1 MVVSVSVE
9 KLSGIRLKNYFSFRK
24 DPLGFLSKTRDIA
37 DFVELGA
44 SSFVVHQPDAVKQIL
59 VTNAESFQKG
69 ISASLLSQT
78 IGRGLLTSEGKTH
91 ERQRKMIMPAFHK
104 EKMNHYISIILDETK
119 QFMKEWDDGE
129 VICISTEM
137 MRLTLRIIMKTMFG
151 QDISKKESIE
161 LVTAVTHIIEKSAS
175 DLFLPFPSPEFV
187 PTKRNKQYKL
197 GKNRLNELADQL
209 IQNTPKGNHLLSL
222 LQETT
227 YTDGSPLSSEEVR
240 SQILT
245 MLIAGHETTA
255 NVLSWM
261 WYELSK
267 NEEIEQL
274 LLKEW
279 KEARELGHHQLV
291 LTQLFFKETLRLYP
305 AAWVILR
312 EAIEPVALIGHY
324 FKPGS
329 SFLISPYIM
338 HRNPTFFEKPEQ
350 FSLYRMKEK
359 HAPFAYF
366 PFGGGPR
373 SCIGS
378 QFATYEAQMIFST
391 IGKSFHLQQLHDH
404 PVEAEPLVSLR
415 IKGGLLMKV
424 HKRK

>member
-1 MVVSVSVE
+1 MSVE
-9 KLSGIRLKNYFSFRK
+9 KLSGLRLKNYLSFRK
-24 DPLGFLSKTRDIA
+24 DPLDFLSKTRDIA

-44 SSFVVHQPDAVKQIL
+44 SSFVVHQPEAIKQIL
-59 VTNAESFQKG
+59 VSNAGSFQKG
-69 ISASLLSQT
+69 NSASLLSQT
-78 IGRGLLTSEGKTH
+78 IGRGLLTSEGETH
-91 ERQRKMIMPAFHK
+91 ERQRKMLMPAFHK
-104 EKMNHYISIILDETK
+104 EKMNHYISIILQETK
-119 QFMKEWDDGE
+119 QYITGWDDGE
-129 VICISTEM
+129 VICISSEM

-197 GKNRLNELADQL
+197 GKSRLNELADQL
-209 IQNTPKGNHLLSL
+209 IQNTPKGDHLLSL
-222 LQETT
+222 LQQTT
-227 YTDGSPLSSEEVR
+227 YADGSPLSGEEVR

-267 NEEIEQL
+267 NEKIEQQ

-279 KEARELGHHQLV
+279 KEAGEVGSHQELTH
-291 LTQLFFKETLRLYP
+291 LFFKETLRLYP

-312 EAIEPVALIGHY
+312 EAIAPVKLMGHQ
-324 FKPGS
+324 FKSGS
-329 SFLISPYIM
+329 SFLISPYILQ
-338 HRNPTFFEKPEQ
+338 RNPLFFENPEQ

-359 HAPFAYF
+359 HEPFAYF

-378 QFATYEAQMIFST
+378 QFATYEAQLIFST
-391 IGKSFHLQQLHDH
+391 IGRSFHLQQLHDD
-404 PVEAEPLVSLR
+404 PVQAEPLVSLR